1 MKRHIKQLYAAMIF
15 ASVIT
20 FSFLPGCAM
29 AADAET
35 EVCKVASVKPDVPC
49 VGMSTER
56 MNKTQL
62 GSYTTKVKMSKTIS
76 VFFWFESGI
85 IDVDHLQCKATV
97 SYYDYLEKKETTG
110 KITEVKLFN
119 KWKMYSS
126 SASKDSSSSKKTTT
140 YSNEPSVEGFSN
152 EEDFYDYYYYDFFD
166 YEDAADYYRE
176 HGGV

>member
-20 FSFLPGCAM
+20 FSFLPGYAM
-29 AADAET
+29 AADAGT
-35 EVCKVASVKPDVPC
+35 EVCRVALTTTEVPY
-49 VGMSTER
+49 VGMSAER
-56 MNKTQL
+56 MNNTQL
-62 GSYTTKVKMSKTIS
+62 GSYTKKVKITEKTS
-76 VFFWFESGI
+76 VFLWFESGI

-97 SYYDYLEKKETTG
+97 SYYDYSKLKETTG
-110 KITEVKLFN
+110 KITEVKLYN
-119 KWKMYSS
+119 KWKKYSS
-126 SASKDSSSSKKTTT
+126 SANKNSSSSKKTTT